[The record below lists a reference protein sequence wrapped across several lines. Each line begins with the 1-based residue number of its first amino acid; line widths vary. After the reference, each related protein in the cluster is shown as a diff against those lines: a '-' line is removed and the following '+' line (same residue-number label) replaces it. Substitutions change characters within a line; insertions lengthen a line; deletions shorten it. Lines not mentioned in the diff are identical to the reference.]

1 MDECICTVCG
11 YTYDPAKGDP
21 DSGVEPGTA
30 VKDIPADWVCPVC
43 GVTKDEFE
51 AQQAKKI
58 IDAEQSFLA
67 ANKVRSQRNYIYQL
81 N

>member
-30 VKDIPADWVCPVC
+30 FKDIPADWVCPVC

-58 IDAEQSFLA
+58 IGAYQTALA
-67 ANKVRSQRNYIYQL
+67 ANFVCSQRNYIYHW